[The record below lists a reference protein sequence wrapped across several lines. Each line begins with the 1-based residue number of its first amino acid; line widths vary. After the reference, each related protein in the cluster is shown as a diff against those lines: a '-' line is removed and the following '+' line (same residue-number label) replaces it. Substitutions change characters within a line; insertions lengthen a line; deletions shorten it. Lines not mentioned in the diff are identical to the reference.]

1 MEFRLLGP
9 FEARHQGEPVEIRG
23 MTYPKILALL
33 LLGDGTAVSVER
45 IVEALWDDAP
55 PSTARRQVRNRVASL
70 RRVLKGHGHDP
81 IQTVAQG
88 YRIPSDQVHCDCCT
102 FTELSR
108 QARAQADAGNLEA
121 AVRTMDDALAVWT
134 GPALMGLTGKIFEA
148 SSHRLE
154 ESRYNAIESRASW
167 QLRLGRSDVIIGELS
182 ELVAA
187 KPYRQQLLYL
197 YMSALQ
203 LSGRA
208 AEALKAYDI
217 HRLRLNEELGIE
229 PGQALQRLHVSIL
242 RDEQPFAEF
251 PCS

>member
-1 MEFRLLGP
+1 MEL
-9 FEARHQGEPVEIRG
+9 RG
-23 MTYPKILALL
+23 MTHPKLLALL
-33 LLGDGTAVSVER
+33 LLGDGAAVSIER

-88 YRIPSDQVHCDCCT
+88 YRIPSSEAHCDSCE
-102 FTELSR
+102 F
-108 QARAQADAGNLEA
+108 ARRSDRARSHAHAGRLPE
-121 AVRTMDDALAVWT
+121 AVRAMDDALAVWT
-134 GPALMGLTGKIFEA
+134 GPALMGLTGKVFEA

-154 ESRYNAIESRASW
+154 ESRYAAIESRAAW

-208 AEALKAYDI
+208 AEALKAYEI

-229 PGQALQRLHVSIL
+229 PGQVLQRLHVSIL
-242 RDEQPFAEF
+242 RDEEPFADSRF
-251 PCS
+251 PAF